1 MVTHS
6 FRIVPTNAP
15 QEPIIVNFDP
25 CKEKLIMLL
34 CNKINVR
41 MQIKQNNQDSFTM
54 ISYLDI
60 LKFLGSFSVA
70 QNVHNHLHNRL
81 ILSQLVTFYFSTEL
95 TFAMETVCCSI
106 TS

>member
-6 FRIVPTNAP
+6 FRIVPKNAP

-34 CNKINVR
+34 CNKIIVR
-41 MQIKQNNQDSFTM
+41 MRIKQDNQDSLTM

-81 ILSQLVTFYFSTEL
+81 ILCLSWLPFILAQNSPLQWRQS
-95 TFAMETVCCSI
+95 AAP
-106 TS
+106 